1 MMGHSEST
9 VLAVVVDPGRLAAGI
24 VDQRGEVLVRDR
36 IGTPTREVWRALEQ
50 LVRRVLAARPDE
62 VAAPS
67 AVAVSC
73 AGPIDEPAGSVS
85 PEALPAWSGFP
96 LRRHVEELTGLPVV
110 LDTLAGAVAEG
121 ELRYGDTLTTT
132 SFFTLVL
139 DRTIESA
146 CVIDG
151 VRLRGAHGNAG
162 SIAHVT
168 VEPSGP
174 VCSCGATGCLAAFAS
189 ASALEAEMNR
199 ALRRATPSI
208 VERTGIMVGRA
219 IASSAA
225 AFDVSTFVLSGVVV
239 DTFGDA
245 MLDTMRREIA
255 ARLRLPH
262 LAGLQVVE
270 PSGFV
275 QPLVGAA
282 ALVGSAG
289 SS

>member
-168 VEPSGP
+168 VDPSGP

>member
-1 MMGHSEST
+1 MGHVEST

-73 AGPIDEPAGSVS
+73 AGPIDEPAGAVS

-168 VEPSGP
+168 VDPSGP

-289 SS
+289 SR

>member
-1 MMGHSEST
+1 MGHVEST

-168 VEPSGP
+168 VDPSGP

-199 ALRRATPSI
+199 PLRRATPSI

-239 DTFGDA
+239 DTFGDV

>member
-110 LDTLAGAVAEG
+110 LDTLAS
-121 ELRYGDTLTTT
+121 R
-132 SFFTLVL
+132 
-139 DRTIESA
+139 
-146 CVIDG
+146 
-151 VRLRGAHGNAG
+151 
-162 SIAHVT
+162 
-168 VEPSGP
+168 
-174 VCSCGATGCLAAFAS
+174 
-189 ASALEAEMNR
+189 
-199 ALRRATPSI
+199 TPSPSFR
-208 VERTGIMVGRA
+208 E
-219 IASSAA
+219 
-225 AFDVSTFVLSGVVV
+225 VLLHS
-239 DTFGDA
+239 
-245 MLDTMRREIA
+245 LDFTSNGWRGKAPYIY
-255 ARLRLPH
+255 
-262 LAGLQVVE
+262 LA
-270 PSGFV
+270 
-275 QPLVGAA
+275 QPN
-282 ALVGSAG
+282 GSR
-289 SS
+289 